1 MMGQTK
7 SGLMTSLAWH
17 GWNLL
22 RLRGD
27 WKSMPDAT
35 SFMGVVL
42 GLVFVGGMAEQFAR
56 GRSLMIALGVTVAW
70 LAVLLWASA
79 KEGRINRRLASAL
92 GILSLVIQGGLVLA
106 SWLPAVE
113 WPIAIWAGIAIMH
126 LLSQA
131 SQDGAGAWR

>member
-1 MMGQTK
+1 MK
-7 SGLMTSLAWH
+7 NEKHGLMRSLAWH

-27 WKSMPDAT
+27 WKSMPEAT

-42 GLVFVGGMAEQFAR
+42 GSVFVGGMTEQIAR
-56 GRSLMIALGVTVAW
+56 GRSLTIAVGVTVAW
-70 LAVLLWASA
+70 LAILLWVSSE
-79 KEGRINRRLASAL
+79 KRRINNRLASAL
-92 GILSLVIQGGLVLA
+92 GILSITIQVGLVVA
-106 SWLPAVE
+106 SWLPVVE

-126 LLSQA
+126 LLSKA